1 MTFSLL
7 TIPDFRVK
15 FEDKSINKTIIMS
28 NNTRIKSKKVDST
41 KTFIQKKFTNRDA
54 FLLYSLILG
63 NIFYTYFNVAFILSV
78 AFTNVFIWPN
88 LMWRGGN
95 IFFDSTSHE
104 CWPFFLPGSRD
115 CRNGQFLLIQWELL
129 CRLTHSK
136 RNQQYFVYPACS
148 PSKRTT
154 NFKSLQSCQLELI
167 HLGNCFILS

>member
-1 MTFSLL
+1 MNWLQLSHFFYYLTCFSLILQIIFFSQIIQLKLLRLVTSEFVMSSSLKFSFFYFFFQCINGFFSIKHQTFVSTNVYQIMTFSLL

-78 AFTNVFIWPN
+78 AFTNVFI
-88 LMWRGGN
+88 
-95 IFFDSTSHE
+95 
-104 CWPFFLPGSRD
+104 
-115 CRNGQFLLIQWELL
+115 
-129 CRLTHSK
+129 
-136 RNQQYFVYPACS
+136 
-148 PSKRTT
+148 
-154 NFKSLQSCQLELI
+154 
-167 HLGNCFILS
+167 